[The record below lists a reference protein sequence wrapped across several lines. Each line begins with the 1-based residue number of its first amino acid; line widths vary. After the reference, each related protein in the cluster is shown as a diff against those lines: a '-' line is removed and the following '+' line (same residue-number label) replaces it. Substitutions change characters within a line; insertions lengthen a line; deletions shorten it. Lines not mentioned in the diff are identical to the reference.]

1 MGRKLSEMSLEEL
14 WQLFPII
21 LTEHQDAW
29 AAWYREEEYELA
41 QILPAQHT
49 VCISHV
55 GSTAVTG
62 IQAKP
67 IVDILAEITP
77 GYSMKSIER
86 ILCGNG
92 WLCMSR
98 NERRMSF
105 NKGYT

>member
-1 MGRKLSEMSLEEL
+1 MSLEEL

-41 QILPAQHT
+41 QILPAHHT

-67 IVDILAEITP
+67 IRGYP
-77 GYSMKSIER
+77 G
-86 ILCGNG
+86 
-92 WLCMSR
+92 R
-98 NERRMSF
+98 NHAGIQHEKYRENLVWEWMALHEPE
-105 NKGYT
+105 